1 MSAPAPPTAAPERAL
16 RGRQVVDG
24 VWGLPVLGA
33 FDLEQT
39 RSFGFGQRDG
49 VPSGAPFRLAFC
61 LDSSWEQV
69 GAVVSAGGPGVVQ
82 ISAVGAPVA
91 AVAAQVARVLSL
103 DVDAR
108 GYDALGTVDPLV
120 GALQRARPGLRPP
133 LFHSA
138 YEALCWSVLS
148 ARRPARQMAQVRE
161 QLARAHGGV
170 VELAGEALAVF
181 PAPEQLLRVRE
192 FAPLPAVKVERLHA
206 IAAAALA
213 GDLDTDALRA
223 LDPAEAGERL
233 RRLPGIG
240 PFYGELVTVRTLGHT
255 DVLPTAEEGS
265 AAIAGE
271 LLGRAVGVPELAALG
286 AGWSPWRSWV
296 CVALRAAGPAALAAR
311 EGGPRQE
318 PSRRAVASS
327 S

>member
-1 MSAPAPPTAAPERAL
+1 M
-16 RGRQVVDG
+16 
-24 VWGLPVLGA
+24 
-33 FDLEQT
+33 
-39 RSFGFGQRDG
+39 
-49 VPSGAPFRLAFC
+49 
-61 LDSSWEQV
+61 
-69 GAVVSAGGPGVVQ
+69 
-82 ISAVGAPVA
+82 
-91 AVAAQVARVLSL
+91 LSL

-108 GYDALGTVDPLV
+108 GYDALGTGDPLV

-161 QLARAHGGV
+161 QLARTHGGV

-181 PAPEQLLRVRE
+181 PTPEQLLQVDE

-223 LDPAEAGERL
+223 LEPAEAAERL

-240 PFYGELVTVRTLGHT
+240 PFYSELVTVRTLGHT
-255 DVLPTAEEGS
+255 DVLPAAEEGS

-286 AGWSPWRSWV
+286 AGWSPWRTWV
-296 CVALRAAGPAALAAR
+296 CVALRAAGPDALAAR
-311 EGGPRQE
+311 DGVRRQ
-318 PSRRAVASS
+318 
-327 S
+327 